1 MNQRTKALWLPALAS
16 LAAASL
22 FTLALTEISL
32 QPHII
37 ARLNSTVAPLLYV
50 VWLFSN
56 LFFGALGAFLSR
68 RAGGSRLAR
77 IVAGTFPAIVMFLLC
92 GLVIP
97 VSALFFEH
105 NTVVRNHPS
114 RLALGIL
121 IWAAAPAVALML
133 GAASFLR
140 DSSLRQA

>member
-56 LFFGALGAFLSR
+56 LFLGPWAHSYR
-68 RAGGSRLAR
+68 GVPADRGS
-77 IVAGTFPAIVMFLLC
+77 PASL
-92 GLVIP
+92 
-97 VSALFFEH
+97 
-105 NTVVRNHPS
+105 
-114 RLALGIL
+114 
-121 IWAAAPAVALML
+121 PAH
-133 GAASFLR
+133 FLR
-140 DSSLRQA
+140 L